1 MSGSVIWGLRPAKPY
16 ENRSEPSDNPAWAGC
31 GEIELT
37 VEKPR
42 PWICLIRSVRD
53 RANKWC
59 VVFPSVG
66 AAIARDPA

>member
-1 MSGSVIWGLRPAKPY
+1 MA
-16 ENRSEPSDNPAWAGC
+16 RS
-31 GEIELT
+31 GEIDLT

-42 PWICLIRSVRD
+42 PCNCLIRSVRD

-59 VVFPSVG
+59 VVSPPVG